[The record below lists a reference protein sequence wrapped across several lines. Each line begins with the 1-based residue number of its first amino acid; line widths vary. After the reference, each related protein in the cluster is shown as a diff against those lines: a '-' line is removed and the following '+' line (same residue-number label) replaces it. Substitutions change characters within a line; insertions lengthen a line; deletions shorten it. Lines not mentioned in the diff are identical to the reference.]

1 MNAIGNFLVGTPV
14 FAIFICLALG
24 YLLGKLKI
32 GSFKLGATVGV
43 LIVALL
49 IGQLGVFTRDTLLG
63 DIFFDF
69 FMFAIGYRVGPTF
82 ISSMKKFGAKIVYAT
97 LIFLVSAF
105 IVAYACFKMFHIGPG
120 IAAGIIAGGLT
131 QSAVIGSSLETI
143 SKLQISDHLK
153 TLYSNQIPIV
163 YALTYVFGTIGVLIF
178 LRDIMPKL
186 MHIDLKKQAVK
197 TAKELDMIPVPVIVA
212 STHFYTINDGSSLI
226 GQTLGT
232 VNTKFAKG
240 LVAAGLNDSA
250 DMASVINAGDI
261 LAISGGIDE
270 IGRAVQEFNLLE
282 VTGKTK
288 AYVSKQV
295 VLKKNFSADVLKNA
309 QDKGVLVATLAGDV
323 MDPAQ
328 FSTLKP
334 AESVTLVGQK
344 DAVSEVQS
352 QLGRLRAAENIINY
366 SWFALG
372 IALSAALGIVGTKVS
387 GVPIA
392 LGGGTASLIVG
403 LVQSIY
409 RDKHAH
415 MDTIPDSL
423 LEFFQSIG
431 LNLFIATVGLS
442 AAKTFISA
450 IQSMGISVLLIGA
463 VISILPHIIT
473 FVICYYL
480 MKMEPISIIGAQT
493 GADTLS
499 AALNDISERVG
510 SDASPFFAAAVAPA
524 YAIGNIFLT
533 LMGPI
538 FIVLLSK

>member
-14 FAIFICLALG
+14 FTIFICLALG

-32 GSFKLGATVGV
+32 GSFTLGATVGV

-49 IGQLGVFTRDTLLG
+49 IGQLGVFPRDTLLG

-69 FMFAIGYRVGPTF
+69 FMFAIGYRVGPSF

-143 SKLQISDHLK
+143 SKLPISDHLK

-163 YALTYVFGTIGVLIF
+163 YTLTYVFGTIGVLIF

-250 DMASVINAGDI
+250 DMASVINAGDV

-499 AALNDISERVG
+499 AALNDVSERVG

-538 FIVLLSK
+538 FIVLLS

>member
-14 FAIFICLALG
+14 FTIFIALALG

-32 GSFKLGATVGV
+32 GSFTLGATVGV

-49 IGQLGVFTRDTLLG
+49 IGQLGVFPRDTCLG

-69 FMFAIGYRVGPTF
+69 FMFAIGYRVGPSF

-105 IVAYACFKMFHIGPG
+105 IVAYAAFKMFHIGPG

-143 SKLQISDHLK
+143 SKLPISDHLK

-163 YALTYVFGTIGVLIF
+163 YTLTYVFGTIGVLIF

-250 DMASVINAGDI
+250 DMASVINAGDV

-473 FVICYYL
+473 FVIAYYL

-499 AALNDISERVG
+499 AALNDVSERVG

-538 FIVLLSK
+538 FIVLLS

>member
-14 FAIFICLALG
+14 FTIFICLALG

-32 GSFKLGATVGV
+32 GSFTLGATVGV

-49 IGQLGVFTRDTLLG
+49 IGQLGVFPRDTLLG

-69 FMFAIGYRVGPTF
+69 FMFAIGYRVGPSF

-163 YALTYVFGTIGVLIF
+163 YTLTYVFGTIGVLIF

-250 DMASVINAGDI
+250 DMASVINAGDV

-499 AALNDISERVG
+499 AALNDVSERVG

-538 FIVLLSK
+538 FIVLLS